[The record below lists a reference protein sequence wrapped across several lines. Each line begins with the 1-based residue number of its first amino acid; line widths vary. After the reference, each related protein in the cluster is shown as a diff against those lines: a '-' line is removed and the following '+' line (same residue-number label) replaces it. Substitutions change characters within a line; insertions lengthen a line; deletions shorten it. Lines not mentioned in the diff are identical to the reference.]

1 MVQDGTLW
9 CSERNDPEGKDFL
22 ELGYI
27 PAIQWYILEVNRMI
41 WRTTTHTHLLHTTS
55 WWFIGHR
62 SSSPGKTYGR
72 SHMLLVTWLKYN

>member
-1 MVQDGTLW
+1 MVQDGTLG

-22 ELGYI
+22 ELEYI
-27 PAIQWYILEVNRMI
+27 PAIQ
-41 WRTTTHTHLLHTTS
+41 RTIRRTMTHTHSLHTTS

-72 SHMLLVTWLKYN
+72 SHMPPV

>member
-9 CSERNDPEGKDFL
+9 CSECNDPEGKDFL
-22 ELGYI
+22 ELEYI
-27 PAIQWYILEVNRMI
+27 PAIQRMI

-62 SSSPGKTYGR
+62 SSSPGKTYSQ
-72 SHMLLVTWLKYN
+72 SHMPLV